1 MSIVRTTVLV
11 LAISALALVQAA
23 PEAGI
28 NFINMFIRL
37 EDERAYGLHKLN
49 ATERSRLNEVFGRI
63 VAEKEDHL
71 RNSALAYLRREGWD
85 AFEVTGSEQLTLDQ
99 NAGPKTYLSARW
111 RDARLTLEPVS
122 RSTLMPGHYLGR
134 IDSTFCRILDPEGRP
149 VEFLIRRTG
158 LPGTGN

>member
-1 MSIVRTTVLV
+1 MSIIRSTVLI

-23 PEAGI
+23 PQTGI

-37 EDERAYGLHKLN
+37 EDERVYGLHKLN

-85 AFEVTGSEQLTLDQ
+85 AFEVTGSEELTLDP
-99 NAGPKTYLSARW
+99 NAGPRTYLSVRW

-134 IDSTFCRILDPEGRP
+134 ADSTFCRILDPEGRP
-149 VEFLIRRTG
+149 VEFFIRRTG
-158 LPGTGN
+158 LPGTDN